1 MLITE
6 ERECSH
12 IKCSVKPEK
21 STEREGKTQETKAT
35 DGEGA
40 GMEHRTATLS
50 L

>member
-6 ERECSH
+6 EREWNH
-12 IKCSVKPEK
+12 IKCSVKPET
-21 STEREGKTQETKAT
+21 STEREGKTQETEAT

-40 GMEHRTATLS
+40 GTEHRTAALS